1 MRTSSKKRFDF
12 FTEYHKEKLSKI
24 TSYLFSWVFA
34 IFLAFSF
41 VSYSQNNDLG
51 GLMASV
57 ANLTSSPKYEADLIL
72 ERSGNTA
79 KLVFG
84 ATATKVD
91 NLSFTIL
98 TDPVHVR
105 SLKTDS
111 KDVTLSSL
119 EGGMY
124 HGVIAVSGVDLAPG
138 AIVASFV
145 LDADENASMN
155 LIDTKFASEWAEYT
169 ITNKTNE

>member
-1 MRTSSKKRFDF
+1 
-12 FTEYHKEKLSKI
+12 
-24 TSYLFSWVFA
+24 
-34 IFLAFSF
+34 
-41 VSYSQNNDLG
+41 
-51 GLMASV
+51 MASV

-124 HGVIAVSGVDLAPG
+124 HGVIVVSGADLAPG

-155 LIDTKFASEWAEYT
+155 LIDTKFASE
-169 ITNKTNE
+169 